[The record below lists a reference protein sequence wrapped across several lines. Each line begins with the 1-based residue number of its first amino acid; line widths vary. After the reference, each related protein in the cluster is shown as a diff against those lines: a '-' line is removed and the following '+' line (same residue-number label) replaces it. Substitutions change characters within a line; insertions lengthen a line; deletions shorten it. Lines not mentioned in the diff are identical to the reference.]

1 MGQFRIAI
9 IVVYLNRYKRG
20 HEADFVPPVT
30 GIHLAAL
37 TPREFDVRVVHQQV
51 ETVDLEMDV
60 DLVALSFFSG
70 FANEAYRLAGEF
82 RRRGKIVVGG
92 GPHVSYNA
100 SESSAQFDA
109 IVLGEAESV
118 WVQLLRDAQR
128 GELRAAYRGEA
139 VELDNLPTPRY
150 DLLSSRY
157 FVKRVVQAT
166 RGCPFSCSFCT
177 VPTLNPGFRLRPV
190 EQVLRDIAYDDFP
203 YWWQR
208 KVVWFWDDNLTIK
221 RAWVKELLTRM
232 IPLKRWW
239 LTQASLDIARD
250 EELLDL
256 MKESGCIGVFLGIES
271 FQVDSLADANK
282 RQNQIARYHD
292 AVAALHRRGIAVMA
306 GFIAGF
312 EHDTPASIVS
322 MAKQLNQVGIDVPFL
337 SVLTPFRGTPLYN
350 QLSAEGR
357 ILKDRGW
364 EYYNGYN
371 VAFQPK
377 RMSADEL
384 QQSHRELWAAAFHW
398 KSVLTRWR
406 NLPQLSPGAR
416 WLSLFMNGFYG
427 LKRARGNFPIDAALL
442 SSETGESGIRSEGSS
457 AGCSGVRIQGVSP
470 CR

>member
-1 MGQFRIAI
+1 MRTFRVAI
-9 IVVYLNRYKRG
+9 VVVYLNRYERG

-37 TPREFDVRVVHQQV
+37 TPSDFNVWVVHQQV
-51 ETVDLEMDV
+51 EAVDLDMDV

-70 FANEAYRLAGEF
+70 FANEAYRLAAEF
-82 RRRGKIVVGG
+82 RRRGKLVVGG
-92 GPHVSYNA
+92 GPHVSYNVQ
-100 SESSAQFDA
+100 ESAANFDA

-118 WVQLLRDAQR
+118 WVTMLQDAR
-128 GELRAAYRGEA
+128 GGTLQASYRGTA

-190 EQVLRDIAYDDFP
+190 EDVLRDVAYNDFP

-221 RAWVKELLTRM
+221 RTWVKELLTRM
-232 IPLKRWW
+232 IPMKKWW

-250 EELLDL
+250 DELLDL
-256 MKESGCIGVFLGIES
+256 MRDSGCIGVFLGIES

-282 RQNQIARYHD
+282 RQNQIARYKE
-292 AVAALHRRGIAVMA
+292 AMAALHRRGIAVMA

-322 MAKQLNQVGIDVPFL
+322 MADQLNEVGVDVPFL

-350 QLSAEGR
+350 QLQAEGR
-357 ILKDRGW
+357 ILKERDW

-371 VAFQPK
+371 VAFEPK
-377 RMSADEL
+377 RMSPDDL
-384 QQSHRELWAAAFHW
+384 LRSHRELWGRAFHW
-398 KSVLTRWR
+398 TSVLKRWR
-406 NLPQLSPGAR
+406 NLRHLSTGAR

-427 LKRARGNFPIDAALL
+427 FKRARGNFPIEASRLVD
-442 SSETGESGIRSEGSS
+442 SR
-457 AGCSGVRIQGVSP
+457 RF
-470 CR
+470 